1 MANGYMPRKDADAL
15 AYMKNFA
22 SVATVHPERYSMVK
36 SEVDLLNRL
45 VDDYARAYFAANDE
59 KTRTT
64 AAVNLKNQT
73 RASAEQFI
81 SGYYNDIKHSGG
93 VSDQCKIDI
102 GVRPLNRRRRKITCP
117 TYAPTLN
124 ILGNT
129 PGEQTLKFCDGMVGS
144 SRGGKPFGAKFMELR
159 VAVGDAPIT
168 DVEQARPVGLFTA
181 SRIAVK
187 FDHSEDRQ
195 KATYFGRW
203 VSARGE
209 IGPWSNPVSMSIAA

>member
-22 SVATVHPERYSMVK
+22 AVAAAHPERYFMVK
-36 SEVDLLNRL
+36 SDADAINRC
-45 VDDYARAYFAANDE
+45 VDDFEQAYFAANDQS
-59 KTRTT
+59 TRTSS
-64 AAVNLKNQT
+64 AVNLKNQT
-73 RASAEQFI
+73 RTSAEQLI
-81 SGYYNDIKHSGG
+81 AGYYNSIKQSAGI
-93 VSDQCKIDI
+93 SDQSKIAI
-102 GVRPLNRRRRKITCP
+102 GVRPVNRGRRRITCP
-117 TYAPTLN
+117 QSEPSLN

-129 PGEQTLKFCDGMVGS
+129 PGQQVLKFCDRSVGS
-144 SRGGKPFGAKFMELR
+144 EHRGKPFGAKFIELR
-159 VAVGDAPIT
+159 VAVGDDVIR

-187 FDHSEDRQ
+187 FDHSEDRK

-209 IGPWSNPVSMSIAA
+209 TGPWSNPVSMSIAA